1 MGREGSERSVEAA
14 GSGGQT
20 TTGWMLE
27 EGQPRHRQRRPGRRL
42 VAVAVTVGREGSRRS
57 VVAAAGVMVGLRKRW
72 IRMELGLL
80 MMGAE
85 SPVGRR

>member
-1 MGREGSERSVEAA
+1 MAALALGRLIWLGQWSRVSTPA
-14 GSGGQT
+14 GQVVVA
-20 TTGWMLE
+20 
-27 EGQPRHRQRRPGRRL
+27 RL
-42 VAVAVTVGREGSRRS
+42 VVPVAVGREGSKRS
-57 VVAAAGVMVGLRKRW
+57 VVAAAGVMVGLRRRW

>member
-1 MGREGSERSVEAA
+1 MVAARPVVPVAVAREGSK
-14 GSGGQT
+14 
-20 TTGWMLE
+20 
-27 EGQPRHRQRRPGRRL
+27 
-42 VAVAVTVGREGSRRS
+42 RS

-80 MMGAE
+80 MMEAE